1 MNIVK
6 IIKSCT
12 LLTLAAV
19 MTASCSDYLDVDTN
33 PNNPGISTPGLTLPV
48 AQRDLASLNA
58 TQMTYLGQYIAYN
71 WATPSNWSSNQEF
84 SRYTVNS
91 GFYAGIFETSYG
103 TIFRDLTYVQNYTDP
118 AGSTDYSAYKSIATI
133 LKGFQYQYLVDL
145 YGNVPYTEA
154 NLRAGNITPKYDD
167 AQTVYKAV
175 IAELTTAATTALSVP
190 ANAENPHE
198 KDIINGGDM
207 TKWAQFANTVKLRML
222 VRLSNTNQDAY
233 IRAQIALIDANG
245 AGYITSDIAANP
257 GYVDDTN
264 KQSPFFGYFRRPST
278 GLETDRGDFTVA
290 SDYTVGYL
298 TTTNDPR
305 LSRLY
310 AGATTGGAFKG
321 APQTTTLPGTGFTS
335 RDLAKVGPGLL
346 VSATQ
351 NQTIMSLPESLLL
364 QAEAISRGY
373 IAGGDAAA
381 KAKYE
386 QAVRASFTRLAVPNA
401 ATAAT
406 TYLAQD
412 IPNVS
417 WDSSPNKVQA
427 IITQKWV
434 ALNGTSSIELWIE
447 KTRTGFPANLPQPA
461 EGGGKRPVRLLYPSS
476 EISRNSQNVPAQ
488 TAASAF
494 NDNPFWK

>member
-1 MNIVK
+1 M
-6 IIKSCT
+6 
-12 LLTLAAV
+12 
-19 MTASCSDYLDVDTN
+19 MTVSCSDYLDVDTN
-33 PNNPGISTPGLTLPV
+33 PNNPDISTPSLTLPV

-58 TQMTYLGQYIAYN
+58 TQMTYLGQFMAYN
-71 WATPSNWSSNQEF
+71 WATPSNWSANQEF
-84 SRYTVNS
+84 ARYTVNS
-91 GFYAGIFETSYG
+91 GFYSDIFETSYG

-118 AGSTDYSAYKSIATI
+118 SGAVDYSAYKAIATT

-154 NLRAGNITPKYDD
+154 NLRAANITPKYDD
-167 AQTVYKAV
+167 AQTVYKA
-175 IAELTTAATTALSVP
+175 IIDELTLAATTALALPS
-190 ANAENPHE
+190 NAENPHE

-222 VRLSNTNQDAY
+222 IRLSNTNQDAY

-264 KQSPFFGYFRRPST
+264 KQSPFFGYFRRPAT

-290 SDYTVGYL
+290 TDHTIGYL
-298 TTTNDPR
+298 TNTNDPR

-310 AGATTGGAFKG
+310 AGSVANGAFIG
-321 APQTTTLPGTGFTS
+321 APQSTTLPGTGFTS

-346 VSATQ
+346 ISSTQ
-351 NQTIMSLPESLLL
+351 NQAIMTLPESLLL

-373 IAGGDAAA
+373 IAGGDTDA

-386 QAVRASFTRLAVPNA
+386 EAVRASFVRLAVPNA
-401 ATAAT
+401 STAAT
-406 TYLAQD
+406 TYLEQA
-412 IPNVS
+412 IANVA

-461 EGGGKRPVRLLYPSS
+461 EGGGTRPVRLLYPSS
-476 EISRNSQNVPAQ
+476 EISRNSLNVPAQ
-488 TAASAF
+488 TTASAF